1 MCSVNFQ
8 LWNKDIFFV
17 TLMKNCRWHFNHFS
31 SKYSENLFSTFRN
44 SSPDINN
51 NFAFIF
57 LSRKSKSIPE
67 AQGNGEVEG
76 I

>member
-1 MCSVNFQ
+1 MSQFGHVQREFSAI
-8 LWNKDIFFV
+8 DAIR
-17 TLMKNCRWHFNHFS
+17 TLFCRLHFNHFS